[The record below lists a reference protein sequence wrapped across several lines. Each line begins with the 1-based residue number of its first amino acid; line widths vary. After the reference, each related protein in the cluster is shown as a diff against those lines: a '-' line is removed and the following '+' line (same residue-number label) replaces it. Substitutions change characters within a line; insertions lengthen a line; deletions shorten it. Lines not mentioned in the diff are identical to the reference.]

1 MAEWGWAGRTSL
13 QVRREKHTFKLPAAT
28 YLGIKDANEGGA
40 SRRWDE
46 EDKVWKPLGFDLAAF
61 RPTI

>member
-1 MAEWGWAGRTSL
+1 MAEWGWAGRTTL
-13 QVRREKHTFKLPAAT
+13 QVARGFKLPAAT

-46 EDKVWKPLGFDLAAF
+46 EYKVWKPVGCDLAAF
-61 RPTI
+61 RSTS